1 VPEGA
6 LARVAGFGSLG
17 VGLLAGAVSEAT
29 RRAFGGGGSGGG
41 GAGGGEAAGGGA
53 GGGGAPRPSVLVS
66 AGNAE
71 RLAATLSRMRG
82 AALKVGQMLSI
93 QDADLL
99 PPPLAAALDR
109 ARQGAD
115 VMPRWQL
122 ERTLADEYGSADWA
136 AERGVERFEWTPFAA
151 ASIGQVHKGVY
162 AVPPGGVGGEPPPR
176 PDSGGVE
183 GGAAAP
189 LAEAGS
195 PAAGEPAAAEAPPP
209 LSDGAAAPPDADYE
223 GWVGA
228 GLAAGGSVPIA
239 LKVQYPGV
247 ATSIDSD
254 LANVRRLATVSGMAP
269 ATLFLD
275 KILGHAREE
284 LRRECDYLG
293 EAART
298 AHFRRLL
305 AAEPSLRD
313 EVYVPAVVWPLTTGR
328 VLATEYV
335 AGVPVD
341 ALASAAD
348 RQRAGEL
355 ILRLTLIELF
365 QWRFMQTD
373 PNFANF
379 LYDVGGASSGAS
391 GDGNGHGDGGAVADA
406 TGASADG
413 VLNLIDFGAARS
425 FDRPFV
431 ADYLRLIQ
439 ACAAREADAILHWSV
454 ALGFLTG
461 DESRTMRDAHV
472 GASLVVGEPFAGAPG
487 TPYAFAGNDLAARTA
502 GYGRVM
508 LGERLCPPP
517 VEAYSLHR
525 RLSGAFLIAGR
536 LGVTLDAAG
545 LLAETVGAF
554 EWGGEA
560 DGLGVTR
567 GGGPVAAATM

>member
-1 VPEGA
+1 MA
-6 LARVAGFGSLG
+6 D
-17 VGLLAGAVSEAT
+17 
-29 RRAFGGGGSGGG
+29 GGGGGGG
-41 GAGGGEAAGGGA
+41 GG
-53 GGGGAPRPSVLVS
+53 PRGSVLAS
-66 AGNAE
+66 AANAE

-99 PPPLAAALDR
+99 PAPLAAALER
-109 ARQGAD
+109 ARAGAD

-122 ERTLADEYGSADWA
+122 DRTLAAEYGGADWA
-136 AERGVERFEWTPFAA
+136 TERGVVRFDPAPFAA
-151 ASIGQVHKGVY
+151 ASIGQVHKAIY
-162 AVPPGGVGGEPPPR
+162 AVRADGEAAAGAPPTPSADAGAAT
-176 PDSGGVE
+176 VE
-183 GGAAAP
+183 GSPSSPLPPAP
-189 LAEAGS
+189 VEY
-195 PAAGEPAAAEAPPP
+195 
-209 LSDGAAAPPDADYE
+209 DGWS
-223 GWVGA
+223 GV
-228 GLAAGGSVPIA
+228 GLAAGGEVPVA

-269 ATLFLD
+269 ANLFLD
-275 KILGHAREE
+275 KILAHAGEE

-298 AHFRRLL
+298 ARFRSLL

-313 EVYVPAVVWPLTTGR
+313 DVYVPAVVWPLTTGR

-341 ALASAAD
+341 ALTRVAD

-355 ILRLTLIELF
+355 IFRLTLVELF

-379 LYDVGGASSGAS
+379 LYDAGGATAAGSDADDGAPS
-391 GDGNGHGDGGAVADA
+391 
-406 TGASADG
+406 DG
-413 VLNLIDFGAARS
+413 VLNLIDFGAARA
-425 FDRPFV
+425 FDHPFV

-439 ACAAREADAILHWSV
+439 ACAAREPDAILHWST

-472 GASLVVGEPFAGAPG
+472 GASLVVGEPFAGPPG
-487 TPYAFAGNDLAARTA
+487 EAYSFAGNDLAARTA

-545 LLAETVGAF
+545 LLQQTVQAFDWAGAAAKKAVGAP
-554 EWGGEA
+554 
-560 DGLGVTR
+560 V
-567 GGGPVAAATM
+567 VAADAAPAAIVL

>member
-1 VPEGA
+1 
-6 LARVAGFGSLG
+6 
-17 VGLLAGAVSEAT
+17 
-29 RRAFGGGGSGGG
+29 
-41 GAGGGEAAGGGA
+41 
-53 GGGGAPRPSVLVS
+53 
-66 AGNAE
+66 
-71 RLAATLSRMRG
+71 MRG
-82 AALKVGQMLSI
+82 GRG
-93 QDADLL
+93 
-99 PPPLAAALDR
+99 R
-109 ARQGAD
+109 A
-115 VMPRWQL
+115 
-122 ERTLADEYGSADWA
+122 
-136 AERGVERFEWTPFAA
+136 
-151 ASIGQVHKGVY
+151 
-162 AVPPGGVGGEPPPR
+162 
-176 PDSGGVE
+176 
-183 GGAAAP
+183 
-189 LAEAGS
+189 
-195 PAAGEPAAAEAPPP
+195 
-209 LSDGAAAPPDADYE
+209 
-223 GWVGA
+223 
-228 GLAAGGSVPIA
+228 LAAGGSVPIA

-254 LANVRRLATVSGMAP
+254 LSNVRRLATVSGLAP
-269 ATLFLD
+269 ANLFLD

-298 AHFRRLL
+298 SRFRRLL

-313 EVYVPAVVWPLTTGR
+313 DVYVPAVVWPLTTGR

-341 ALASAAD
+341 ALAVAAD

-355 ILRLTLIELF
+355 IMRLTLVELF
-365 QWRFMQTD
+365 KWRFMQTD

-379 LYDVGGASSGAS
+379 LYDAG
-391 GDGNGHGDGGAVADA
+391 GDGGSVGAAVDVNGDGGDAAADA
-406 TGASADG
+406 AGASADG
-413 VLNLIDFGAARS
+413 VLNLIDFGAARA
-425 FDRPFV
+425 FDHPFV

-439 ACAAREADAILHWSV
+439 ACAAREADAILHWSA

-545 LLAETVGAF
+545 LLAETVRTF
-554 EWGGEA
+554 EWGGERT
-560 DGLGVTR
+560 GWGMGE
-567 GGGPVAAATM
+567 GGGRAAAAT